1 MFIITLIILI
11 ILIDFGVG
19 AVYLIRREKTASEA
33 GNDFEI
39 LDE

>member
-11 ILIDFGVG
+11 ILIGFGVG
-19 AVYLIRREKTASEA
+19 AVYLIRRKKISSEA